1 VTDDEKCQDVL
12 LSPCPRGPGGAII
25 TLVGLGHERR
35 GYAGRLVYSRGHGI
49 QAGYVR
55 LATTRIHLN
64 HPMQI
69 RLSFCTLSRSSVQT
83 AERWG
88 LLPLWTRCVNHKFRT
103 CASRSTGQSLLN
115 TGVKNLLA
123 VIRSVNRPGRRPILD
138 PHHAIISHE
147 EVRPTAM
154 MHS

>member
-1 VTDDEKCQDVL
+1 MMYSFRPVPEDWA
-12 LSPCPRGPGGAII
+12 GAII

-35 GYAGRLVYSRGHGI
+35 GHAGRSAGTRGYGI
-49 QAGYVR
+49 QASYVR
-55 LATTRIHLN
+55 LTITRIHLN

-69 RLSFCTLSRSSVQT
+69 RLSFCTLSRGSVQT

-88 LLPLWTRCVNHKFRT
+88 LLPLWTRCVNHKFRS
-103 CASRSTGQSLLN
+103 CALGSTGQALLN

-123 VIRSVNRPGRRPILD
+123 VIRSINRPRHRPILY

-147 EVRPTAM
+147 EVCPTTM